1 MEDILKVYKKPL
13 NSKYPVVCM
22 DEQPVQLIK
31 ETRTSLPP
39 EVGRAERVDYEYER
53 NGAAVIFMLT
63 QPLGEWR
70 RTSVRKTKTKND
82 WALEIRHLLEKD
94 FPDAEKIVLVMDN
107 LNTHTKGALYKVF
120 SPEEASKMLDRLEFH
135 YTPKHGSWLNIAEI
149 ELSVLTQQCLAR
161 RIPDMNSLNKETVA
175 WNQVRNEMQ
184 KGVDWQFT
192 TEDARIKLKR
202 LYPQY
207 LAC

>member
-107 LNTHTKGALYKVF
+107 LNTHTKG
-120 SPEEASKMLDRLEFH
+120 SPVQGLL
-135 YTPKHGSWLNIAEI
+135 P
-149 ELSVLTQQCLAR
+149 R
-161 RIPDMNSLNKETVA
+161 RSIK
-175 WNQVRNEMQ
+175 
-184 KGVDWQFT
+184 
-192 TEDARIKLKR
+192 DA
-202 LYPQY
+202 
-207 LAC
+207 